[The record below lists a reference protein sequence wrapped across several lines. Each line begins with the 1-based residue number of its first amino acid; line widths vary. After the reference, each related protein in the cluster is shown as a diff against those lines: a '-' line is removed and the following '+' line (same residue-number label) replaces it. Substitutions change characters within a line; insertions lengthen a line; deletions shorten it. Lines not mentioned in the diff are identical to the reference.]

1 MQQLEKN
8 IKLKNLLRELEKL
21 KLIKE
26 VGPMAGILFDVL
38 NRFID
43 EKSQLENDFKET
55 VAEIKASVP
64 NLDTMFKS
72 VKGNTGE
79 IGPIGPKGD
88 SPTKEEL
95 LDLIEPLIPEPINGK
110 DGRTPIHIGKK
121 LPSNPQKGDLWY

>member
-1 MQQLEKN
+1 MDKN
-8 IKLKNLLRELEKL
+8 KLKELLKDLERLKLVSSNGEMAGLIYDLTQKLEGAKELEEK
-21 KLIKE
+21 
-26 VGPMAGILFDVL
+26 FDRV
-38 NRFID
+38 
-43 EKSQLENDFKET
+43 
-55 VAEIKASVP
+55 VAEIKSSVP

-121 LPSNPQKGDLWY
+121 LPSNPQKGDLWYQD